1 MEALVSSSH
10 LYASQIKEYGH
21 FLKDYDQKLSQL
33 HLPETLSTGPVPS
46 IVRLDYACGNEQ
58 LPVARMIESNS
69 INSGKSSNAATATSN
84 LPLNKIL
91 STFGQLCR
99 EIDCLEQ
106 EIRTLVRA
114 IYDRTEPLRNVAGD
128 PDNPERPHL
137 LWIAQNMDL
146 MATVQC
152 HYERLRDVGVLVLRQ
167 IGAFFDEEAA
177 YGRGKRTKK
186 NGLDGKALPS
196 LEVDY
201 LFDYI
206 GKLLR
211 ITLGLDQMLWKT
223 SLKAHWR
230 RFAQKLRQPM
240 KNGAP
245 SNKAGY
251 RDLLFVCQ
259 AMGFWIGDEAAPE
272 VTGEKRLLE
281 ALYKVKTRFDPV
293 CSGEAFSDRFVKFL
307 KRKLSNLTA
316 GLRNTTNGV
325 DFTQSDGVIGVNML
339 LNFALYLFLP
349 IEQRMLKNLFELNV
363 KFPLIPLED
372 NFPWLPDEFIQQH
385 GHKLLRDFD
394 ASAAP
399 ISVSTPLSTSFDYQ
413 RARDAQLQALEKSAT
428 PTVLCLHAAS
438 WLVEAHLHLRNR
450 PPAPAPGTAPH
461 EDGNFTLEKL
471 RSKCGLLLEGIWLV
485 REMEY
490 VVGTLYAL
498 YGRRSTEKTDKLIQ
512 YRRLVVE
519 FLLSSTRRAVTVP
532 CLQFIVQHQQHKIYT
547 IVNSAKK
554 KLLREAK
561 DSKST
566 AGGSLWLEKLATID
580 ILEKCLHGPAT
591 PDRVGMAQLT
601 IALCHGSAPTSGTP
615 LLALSDD
622 AYRKVE
628 SLLDRLATF
637 IAWEQQCS
645 RLDIAGKCT
654 PLLSA
659 DSAFRSDALTG
670 SIVPMSN
677 RIEAFIRWDFHGK
690 WHQIEPFDPFRDGTG
705 DTAATSTTVADQNH
719 TQKLVFAFLRT
730 KLAQES
736 GGRWF
741 CARHS
746 VAQHLSDVFYTLST
760 ISPSEWRI
768 YREMRTIVDRKYGI
782 RLVEDQLPRT
792 TAEDRRGPRGHGKDD
807 DVLALMEDFEQFI
820 GAYGYDLHGQLFI
833 ERQQAAAGGGLL
845 NVVKIEHIANS
856 IKRHGPGIISTVVNY
871 AFQFLRQKLFTFS
884 HFLYDEQIHSPLAAD
899 AKKLANEG
907 GPSAGGTA
915 TTASVTTATYTYDRA
930 LAFNRRIRNLGLSDD
945 GDTYV
950 DLFRKLICQIGNAM
964 AFIRMLHGGA
974 LHECTGAAEFVSNP
988 PMAAEQSS
996 EEDGAGPIAPQDD
1009 RSAVGIWRQDMATV
1023 RASWRLENEF
1033 FRLLINAFEGFRRRR
1048 TNPADGDADSA
1059 PVDSFAH
1066 LELFYLIIPPLTI
1079 SYVEAMLKAKETIAK
1094 KDRHGTLLPTDDGF
1108 VMGLSYL
1115 LTLLNQT
1122 AAFNSLH
1129 WFKEVHTKYG
1139 REMAKLNQQT
1149 AGSNPLQSVA
1159 VTDPSDEK
1167 MLPTVSLTRKRLNA
1181 MQHEFE
1187 LLQYNL
1193 SSSKIFFNFFL
1204 SRFFLFLLSSSLPLL
1219 LLLLLLLVLLSESSG
1234 ELDRDRE

>member
-1 MEALVSSSH
+1 MDKMETLVSSSH

-21 FLKDYDQKLSQL
+21 FLKEYDQKLAQL
-33 HLPETLSTGPVPS
+33 HLADTVSNGSVPS
-46 IVRLDYACGNEQ
+46 IVRLDYACNNEQ
-58 LPVARMIESNS
+58 LPMARMIESNS
-69 INSGKSSNAATATSN
+69 INSGKSSNATTGTSN
-84 LPLNKIL
+84 IPLNKIL

-106 EIRTLVRA
+106 EVRALVRA
-114 IYDRTEPLRNVAGD
+114 IFERTEPFRNVAGD
-128 PDNPERPHL
+128 PDNPERPPL
-137 LWIAQNMDL
+137 LWIAQNIDL

-152 HYERLRDVGVLVLRQ
+152 HYERLRDVGVLLLRQ

-177 YGRGKRTKK
+177 YGRGKRAKK
-186 NGLDGKALPS
+186 NGLDGKAPPS
-196 LEVDY
+196 LEVDH

-211 ITLGLDQMLWKT
+211 ITLELDQMLWKT
-223 SLKAHWR
+223 ALKAHWR
-230 RFAQKLRQPM
+230 WFAHKIRQPT
-240 KNGAP
+240 KNAA
-245 SNKAGY
+245 SNKADF

-259 AMGFWIGDEAAPE
+259 ALGFWIGDETAPD

-307 KRKLSNLTA
+307 KRKLTNLIA
-316 GLRNTTNGV
+316 GARNNANGV
-325 DFTQSDGVIGVNML
+325 DFTQSNGVIGVNVL

-349 IEQRMLKNLFELNV
+349 VEQRMLKNLFELNL
-363 KFPLIPLED
+363 KFPLIPLDD
-372 NFPWLPDEFIQQH
+372 NFPWLPDEFVQQH

-399 ISVSTPLSTSFDYQ
+399 VSVSTPLSSSFDYQ
-413 RARDAQLQALEKSAT
+413 RARESQLQALEKSAT
-428 PTVLCLHAAS
+428 PTVICLHTAS

-450 PPAPAPGTAPH
+450 PPAPAPGMAPR

-471 RSKCGLLLEGIWLV
+471 RIKCGLLLEGIRLV
-485 REMEY
+485 REIEY
-490 VVGTLYAL
+490 VVGALYAL
-498 YGRRSTEKTDKLIQ
+498 YGRRPTEKTDKLIQ

-519 FLLSSTRRAVTVP
+519 FLLSSSRRSVTVP

-547 IVNSAKK
+547 IINSAKK

-561 DSKST
+561 ESKST
-566 AGGSLWLEKLATID
+566 ASGSLWLEKLSTID
-580 ILEKCLHGPAT
+580 VLEKCLHGPAT
-591 PDRVGMAQLT
+591 PDRVGLAQLT
-601 IALCHGSAPTSGTP
+601 IALCHGSAPISGAP

-637 IAWEQQCS
+637 IAWEQECC
-645 RLDIAGKCT
+645 RIDVAGKCT
-654 PLLSA
+654 PLLSPE
-659 DSAFRSDALTG
+659 SAFQSDALSG

-690 WHQIEPFDPFRDGTG
+690 WHQIEPFDPFRDGSN
-705 DTAATSTTVADQNH
+705 AATGTTTVADQNTH

-730 KLAQES
+730 KLKQEGD
-736 GGRWF
+736 GGGKWF
-741 CARHS
+741 SARHS

-792 TAEDRRGPRGHGKDD
+792 TAEDRRGPRGHGQDD

-833 ERQQAAAGGGLL
+833 ERQQAAAGGGVL

-884 HFLYDEQIHSPLAAD
+884 HFLYDEQIHSRLAAD

-907 GPSAGGTA
+907 GNSASGSTP
-915 TTASVTTATYTYDRA
+915 TTGVASVTYTYDRA

-945 GDTYV
+945 GDTYI

-964 AFIRMLHGGA
+964 AFIRMLHAGA

-988 PMAAEQSS
+988 LKEPSDGTDQIPSQDEQ
-996 EEDGAGPIAPQDD
+996 
-1009 RSAVGIWRQDMATV
+1009 SAVGIWRQDLANV

-1033 FRLLINAFEGFRRRR
+1033 FRLLINAFESFRRRR
-1048 TNPADGDADSA
+1048 TNPTEGETDSTPADNF
-1059 PVDSFAH
+1059 VH

-1094 KDRHGTLLPTDDGF
+1094 KDRHGTFLPTDDGF

-1139 REMAKLNQQT
+1139 REMAKLNQQSV
-1149 AGSNPLQSVA
+1149 GNPLQLA
-1159 VTDPSDEK
+1159 ATEPTDEK

-1193 SSSKIFFNFFL
+1193 SSSKIFFK
-1204 SRFFLFLLSSSLPLL
+1204 
-1219 LLLLLLLVLLSESSG
+1219 
-1234 ELDRDRE
+1234 